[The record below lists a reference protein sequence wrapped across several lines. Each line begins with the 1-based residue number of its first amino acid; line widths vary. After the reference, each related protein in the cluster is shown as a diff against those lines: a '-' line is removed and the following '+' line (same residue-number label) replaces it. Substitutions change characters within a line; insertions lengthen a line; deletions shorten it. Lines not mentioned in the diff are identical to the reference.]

1 MRKGGSFREMRA
13 KKFPCG
19 SDFTREIGG
28 TQIGKKLVIPKLL
41 YLVGVLLENGF
52 SASSCWRDGE
62 GDGAERQSLPPN
74 NSLPNKTQ
82 CVGSVFR
89 KNAPPSSRSQ
99 GEDARFQV
107 PRSQFPL
114 KTQIPSTKLSAAK
127 FGLSKDSPWDLGPC
141 VRALP
146 CTLLRIPV
154 TGSAPRGNWGRALLL
169 HTWDPAYGCFLPDL
183 TRFAGPRCGGPN
195 PSALPRKPDCPE
207 TGDP

>member
-1 MRKGGSFREMRA
+1 MRA
-13 KKFPCG
+13 KKSPCG

-28 TQIGKKLVIPKLL
+28 TQIGKKLVIQKVL

-52 SASSCWRDGE
+52 SVSSCWRDGE

-107 PRSQFPL
+107 PRAQFPL
-114 KTQIPSTKLSAAK
+114 KTQIPSTKLSGCEARTIE
-127 FGLSKDSPWDLGPC
+127 GLPLGLGVLRPRTC
-141 VRALP
+141 VCALP